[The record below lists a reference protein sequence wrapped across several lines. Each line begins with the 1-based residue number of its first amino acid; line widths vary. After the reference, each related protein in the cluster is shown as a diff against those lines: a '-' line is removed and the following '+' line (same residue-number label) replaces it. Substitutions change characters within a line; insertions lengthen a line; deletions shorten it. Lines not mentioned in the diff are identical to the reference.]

1 MKDPQDRVIQMHTAA
16 QSQLL
21 KFSPGKSFNS
31 VNIRNLKKLLLLT
44 FPLILTGCL
53 QSTKDIGNISEKV
66 TTIISE
72 AKVTEHSQ
80 EQIELHDQSD
90 FSKAIQEAVLNN
102 KSYNSAL
109 AFERSMQSKIEVAES
124 TQRIQINGS
133 STIGGIREDG
143 GNTADQ
149 TTTGMAANITLSQL
163 IYDGGQSA
171 SNISRAT
178 AEAFGAGAE
187 RRSIGNDIALEA
199 GRAWID
205 YWQYQTRLFAL
216 QERTSEMNNI
226 VSQMERMA
234 SNGMID
240 RAALDSAR
248 RQILDISLEE
258 MVYKSELEQAQINFI
273 RFFNYDL
280 KSVSKPGE
288 INGLSETLAQSDNW
302 RRSPSLQK
310 TAAEVVVATNV
321 VQSAQA
327 AFEPRAKVQG
337 GLTSPMKNGESTD
350 TSLGVVLEYTFG
362 DGGKRAAQLKEAK
375 AGLEAAK
382 SRLQDVQTGLDAE
395 LKSAMNKLNALKKS
409 MPLIQEKILLSKDE
423 AKTARS
429 QLTTGQ
435 ADLRKLIDAKLEN
448 YRAEDRLISM
458 QAEKLTLELLIAAKS
473 GALSELIG
481 LENS

>member
-1 MKDPQDRVIQMHTAA
+1 MKDPQDRVIQIHTAA

-21 KFSPGKSFNS
+21 KFSAGKSFNS
-31 VNIRNLKKLLLLT
+31 VNIRNLKKLLFLI
-44 FPLILTGCL
+44 FPFILTGCL
-53 QSTKDIGNISEKV
+53 QTTKDIGSISENI
-66 TTIISE
+66 TAIISE

-90 FSKAIQEAVLNN
+90 FSKAIREAVLKN
-102 KSYNSAL
+102 NSAL

-149 TTTGMAANITLSQL
+149 TTTGIAAGITLSQL

-178 AEAFGAGAE
+178 AEAFGASAE

-258 MVYKSELEQAQINFI
+258 MLYKSELEQAQINFI

-280 KSVSKPGE
+280 KSVSKPSE
-288 INGLSETLAQSDNW
+288 IDGLAEALGQSDNW

-310 TAAEVVVATNV
+310 TAAEVVVATHV

>member
-21 KFSPGKSFNS
+21 KFSAGKSFNS
-31 VNIRNLKKLLLLT
+31 VNIRNLKKLLFLI
-44 FPLILTGCL
+44 FPFILTGCL
-53 QSTKDIGNISEKV
+53 QTTKDIGSISENI
-66 TTIISE
+66 TAIISE

-90 FSKAIQEAVLNN
+90 FSKAIREAVLKN

-133 STIGGIREDG
+133 STIGGI
-143 GNTADQ
+143 TADQ
-149 TTTGMAANITLSQL
+149 TTTGIAAGITLSQL

-178 AEAFGAGAE
+178 AEAFGASAE

-258 MVYKSELEQAQINFI
+258 MLYKSELEQAQINFI

-280 KSVSKPGE
+280 KSVSKPSE
-288 INGLSETLAQSDNW
+288 IDGLAEALGQSDNW

-310 TAAEVVVATNV
+310 TAAEVVVATHV